1 MDTHPAPAHPQVELT
16 QLDRDLLL
24 ALIAHRSREKAAS
37 ALGYSDRHVRR
48 LTGTLL
54 NRLGVPTTHAAVALA
69 VASEALQVLPIP
81 TPGAGTRPSD
91 RG

>member
-1 MDTHPAPAHPQVELT
+1 METQLAPAHCQVELS

-24 ALIAHRSREKAAS
+24 ALIAHRSRKEAAA

-48 LTGTLL
+48 LLGALL

-69 VASEALQVLPIP
+69 VASGSLRI
-81 TPGAGTRPSD
+81 R
-91 RG
+91 